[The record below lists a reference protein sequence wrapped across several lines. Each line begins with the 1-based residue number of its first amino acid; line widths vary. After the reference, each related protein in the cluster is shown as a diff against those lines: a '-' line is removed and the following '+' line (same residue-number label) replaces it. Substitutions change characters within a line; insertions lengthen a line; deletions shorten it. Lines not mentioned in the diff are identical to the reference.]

1 MQMLPFDPSQS
12 QRNPSKPDF
21 PCLDRGLVC
30 DRYNS
35 LRYVLLHRNGSRLP
49 WHQWLSLQVYVG
61 TISLRLLL
69 ELGIGLDSADELL
82 SRSGKGNVLD
92 SEVDALLDITVL
104 DLLVDDNTDGALG
117 DVVDDSGL
125 SVVNLVGHT
134 VDCQPLPLPNPY
146 AIFPAIVSQ
155 ICADV
160 GSTNPFWTAPFA
172 LISTMSPT
180 LHIC

>member
-1 MQMLPFDPSQS
+1 
-12 QRNPSKPDF
+12 
-21 PCLDRGLVC
+21 
-30 DRYNS
+30 
-35 LRYVLLHRNGSRLP
+35 
-49 WHQWLSLQVYVG
+49 VG

-160 GSTNPFWTAPFA
+160 GSTNPF
-172 LISTMSPT
+172 
-180 LHIC
+180 